1 LTETINILE
10 VFSTNNNLYIFVGRK
25 DDLILR
31 LQQHMST
38 EQNSTSDIVESSSTG
53 ETMTSDYQ
61 MKANE
66 GNDEKKTISSKVLK
80 NKASFDK
87 ENVLQQLNNLSEFV
101 KTVSNAEG
109 NEENGTDKNSNRK
122 MRKLLPRNVIYLD
135 TCANDAD
142 IFNN

>member
-1 LTETINILE
+1 
-10 VFSTNNNLYIFVGRK
+10 
-25 DDLILR
+25 
-31 LQQHMST
+31 
-38 EQNSTSDIVESSSTG
+38 
-53 ETMTSDYQ
+53 MTSDYQ